1 MTKDDSNLILFIS
14 GVPSAGKTTVSYELL
29 RAIDYFRIVQE
40 TDILREILRGYNTYL
55 SEEVSEILSNLTEP
69 APHTELL
76 SYERAK
82 TQCEIMKKSIIE
94 IVKRQNRKCIPT
106 IICGVHIIPE
116 ILYNDLSGSN
126 IKYVNLY
133 FDCEED
139 LYSHL
144 RIRNHDK
151 YGEKSVPFLFEMNS
165 KLQNNFS
172 SMQSKNP
179 NNFISINV
187 GKLTIKE
194 TVASII
200 DFLQPQQCL
209 YQDELNKRCAK

>member
-1 MTKDDSNLILFIS
+1 MTDGNNNLILFIS
-14 GVPSAGKTTVSYELL
+14 GVPSAGKTTISYELL
-29 RAIDYFRIVQE
+29 REIDYFRIVQE

-55 SEEVSEILSNLTEP
+55 SQEVSEILSDLTEP

-82 TQCEIMKKSIIE
+82 IQCTIMKKSIIE

-116 ILYNDLSGSN
+116 ILYNNIPGNN

-151 YGEKSVPFLFEMNS
+151 YGKKSVSFLFEMNS
-165 KLQNNFS
+165 ELQDNFS
-172 SMQSKNP
+172 FMQSKNP
-179 NNFISINV
+179 STFISINV

-194 TVASII
+194 TVTAII
-200 DFLQPQQCL
+200 DFLQQQQSIC
-209 YQDELNKRCAK
+209 

>member
-1 MTKDDSNLILFIS
+1 MIEDNNNLILFIS
-14 GVPSAGKTTVSYELL
+14 GVPSAGKTTISYELL
-29 RAIDYFRIVQE
+29 REIDYFRIVQE

-55 SEEVSEILSNLTEP
+55 SEEVSEILSDLTEP

-82 TQCEIMKKSIIE
+82 IQCTIMKKSIIE

-116 ILYNDLSGSN
+116 ILYNNISGNN

-133 FDCEED
+133 FDCEKD

-144 RIRNHDK
+144 KIRSHDK
-151 YGEKSVPFLFEMNS
+151 YGEKSVSFLFEMNS
-165 KLQNNFS
+165 KLQDNFS
-172 SMQSKNP
+172 FMQSKNP
-179 NNFISINV
+179 NTFISINV

-194 TVASII
+194 TVTAII
-200 DFLQPQQCL
+200 DFLQQQQSIC
-209 YQDELNKRCAK
+209 

>member
-1 MTKDDSNLILFIS
+1 MTDGNNNLILFIS
-14 GVPSAGKTTVSYELL
+14 GVPSAGKTTISYELL
-29 RAIDYFRIVQE
+29 REIDYFRIVQE

-55 SEEVSEILSNLTEP
+55 SQEVSEILSDLTEP

-82 TQCEIMKKSIIE
+82 IQCTIMKKSIIE

-116 ILYNDLSGSN
+116 ILYNNIPGNN

-144 RIRNHDK
+144 KIRSHDK
-151 YGEKSVPFLFEMNS
+151 YGKKSVSFLFEMNS
-165 KLQNNFS
+165 ELQDNFS
-172 SMQSKNP
+172 FMQSKNP
-179 NNFISINV
+179 STFISINV

-194 TVASII
+194 TVTAII
-200 DFLQPQQCL
+200 DFLQQQQSIC
-209 YQDELNKRCAK
+209 